1 MRARRIVPGLILIL
15 GLAASGA
22 AQEAGLHVAS
32 GAFLANDGV
41 YREIYG
47 GSVPL
52 MAEIWLKT
60 KGPFGVSTGLTWLKD
75 SGLAIAQGG
84 GDAEYPLELRRTTIP
99 VIAFYQLDL
108 KAVHLRFSAGVGIH
122 KYRELWTTEDIVHE
136 GSKVSPRFVF
146 QAWKRL
152 AGRVSLVGTFV
163 YEGVSTGAGSVLA
176 SNIDL
181 GGYQLLGGLSYRIF

>member
-1 MRARRIVPGLILIL
+1 MRARRIVPALALIL

-32 GAFLANDGV
+32 GAFLANDAV
-41 YREIYG
+41 CREIYG
-47 GSVPL
+47 ATMPL

-60 KGPFGVSTGLTWLKD
+60 KGPFGVSSGLTWLAD
-75 SGLAIAQGG
+75 DGLAIAQGG
-84 GDAEYPLELRRTTIP
+84 GSEEYPLKLRRTTIP

-108 KAVHLRFSAGVGIH
+108 KAVHLRFGAGLGIH
-122 KYRELWTTEDIVHE
+122 KYRELWTTEDIVYE

-152 AGRVSLVGTFV
+152 AGRLSFVGTFV

-176 SNIDL
+176 SSVDL
-181 GGYQLLGGLSYRIF
+181 GGYQLLGGLSYRLF